1 MNKNILILAILSFTF
16 AACQKESSET
26 QPQNNVN
33 RPQNTAATPNVSPG
47 ALPINSSA
55 NLPTATPDKSKI
67 KTFNGRGKVTKINL
81 ELGSVELDHEE
92 IKGLMPKMQ
101 MEFYVKP
108 TVEIKDLKLGDQ
120 VNFVIED
127 NAGAE
132 IITSIKKI
140 N

>member
-1 MNKNILILAILSFTF
+1 MSKNILVLAILSLAFS
-16 AACQKESSET
+16 ACQKESTET
-26 QPQNNVN
+26 QPQNVVN
-33 RPQNTAATPNVSPG
+33 RPQNVATTPNVSPS
-47 ALPINSSA
+47 ALPLNSSA
-55 NLPTATPDKSKI
+55 NPPPSTPDKSKI
-67 KTFNGRGKVTKINL
+67 KNFNGKGKVTKINL
-81 ELGSVELDHEE
+81 ELGSVELDHDE

-120 VNFVIED
+120 VDFVIED

-132 IITSIKKI
+132 IITSIKKV